1 MLINKETFKMKV
13 IGALMKSKKEFD
25 VKKAFEEELD
35 KIYNEMNPVDIDNM
49 TPEERRCYGSPL
61 NKFSDSMVNQ
71 KRRLGIIN
79 IDLLIYDD
87 NRKQF
92 RFVEYKHGNE
102 NTSKGQRTILIELA
116 KCLSESSSYKADVC
130 IIRADYPFNYGIVEN
145 ITKDTYRE
153 TDKNGIIN
161 YINLIE

>member
-1 MLINKETFKMKV
+1 MLINKETFKSKV
-13 IGALMKSKKEFD
+13 LRALSKAKKEPD
-25 VKKAFEEELD
+25 AKKAFEEELE
-35 KIYNEMNPVDIDNM
+35 KIYNELNPVDIDNM

-61 NKFSDSMVNQ
+61 NKFSDSIENQ

-79 IDLLIYDD
+79 IDLLVYDD

-92 RFVEYKHGNE
+92 RFIEYKHGNE
-102 NTSKGQRTILIELA
+102 NMSKGQKAILIALA

-130 IIRADYPFNYGIVEN
+130 VIQADYPFNYGIIQN
-145 ITKDTYRE
+145 ITKDTFRE

-161 YINLIE
+161 YINLID